1 MDQAL
6 VLVALVDL
14 VEARDWVALVEDQE
28 LASQPTS
35 PLSEVEAQDLVDLLV
50 EARDLVALEALEE
63 DQDSACQPAFPLLE
77 VEVSHFRPAFQA
89 WVEAAPV
96 QVARD

>member
-1 MDQAL
+1 VDQAL

-35 PLSEVEAQDLVDLLV
+35 PLWEVEAQDLVDLV
-50 EARDLVALEALEE
+50 EARASVALVALVE
-63 DQDSACQPAFPLLE
+63 DQDSACQPASPPSE
-77 VEVSHFRPAFQA
+77 VEVSHFRPAFPA
-89 WVEAAPV
+89 WVEAAPA
-96 QVARD
+96 QVALD